1 MSSYMLNLGMESA
14 KCGHRHAYLQIP
26 FSDAWPT
33 LKVAFVG
40 SRSPGRLDGV
50 IDSYDRMSAP

>member
-1 MSSYMLNLGMESA
+1 MLNLGMESA